1 MYMYVFSKFSI
12 LKSYI
17 KAVFFVTCVQDIDWS
32 DILAKKVAP
41 PFQPY
46 ITDDLDVGNF
56 SDEFTAL
63 TPVDSPAQPPTK
75 HADIFRVTILLVILL
90 VVCQ

>member
-1 MYMYVFSKFSI
+1 MMFLDHLISKGYNYCVFC
-12 LKSYI
+12 
-17 KAVFFVTCVQDIDWS
+17 VTYVQDIDWS

-63 TPVDSPAQPPTK
+63 TPVDSPAQAPTK
-75 HADIFRVTILLVILL
+75 HADIFRVRAS
-90 VVCQ
+90 